1 MIVLDFETASEADL
15 KALTSLGYAQHPST
29 QVVCCGFL
37 DTRSGETH
45 MHRRGNAALPP
56 WLLVKLKDPSLPV
69 VAHNAEFDANIWE
82 FVAAARLGWPV
93 LPLSRWVCTVK
104 RAVLA
109 NLPGKL
115 ESLGKALGLTE
126 QKDVSGGAEMLQYCR
141 LQPGQP
147 LAIPPDAQERIER
160 YCLQDVVTTAEA
172 LRVLP
177 KPTIGEVEV
186 QIVDA
191 VINRRGVAVDLPLL
205 QAFARCA
212 DARGKDL
219 AALVQDRAGFAPTQT
234 KKLGDFL
241 REHGFPPPTVRRA
254 NGSESES
261 VNAETIAGLL
271 EREDLPPAVR
281 DILEARTE
289 AAKLASIGKLRKIA
303 SVAVGG
309 RVHNAFFYAEQV
321 TGRWSSRGVQLH
333 NLAKTPKAFVPL
345 AEGFAEGCRQGDYRT
360 VGFFYPLLNG
370 ISHSLRRL
378 FIAGPGQR
386 LFAADY
392 SAIEARGLAWLAGED
407 EVLAAFSDPSRD
419 VYTEDAASIGS
430 RIRNLGKIRVL
441 SLGYG
446 MGAKAYAM
454 RKAAWKLPVDLKECV
469 REVKQWRETRHRTV
483 QLWRDL
489 ENACLRAVREGVTL
503 TVGRLRIAA
512 TPRCLAIRLPSGRD
526 IRYWRPRIRET
537 EKEIEFLDAEGNL
550 TTKTMRSDTLTYYVG
565 RRGFMEPDDTY
576 GGKLAEN
583 VTQALCR
590 DILGAALVRLH
601 RNGEFSPVLH
611 VHDSI
616 ASERPIDG
624 GEGGALERYIALLTT
639 VPAWASGFPI
649 AAEGYHDHRFRG

>member
-1 MIVLDFETASEADL
+1 MIVVDFETASEADL
-15 KALTSLGYAQHPST
+15 KTLTSLGYAQHPTT

-37 DTRSGETH
+37 DMATGETH
-45 MHRRGNAALPP
+45 MHRRGDPRLPD
-56 WLLVKLKDPSLPV
+56 WLKARLLDPSVPV
-69 VAHNAEFDANIWE
+69 VAHNAEFDSNIWE
-82 FVAAARLGWPV
+82 CVAVARLGWPAI
-93 LPLSRWVCTVK
+93 PPSRWVCTVK

-115 ESLGKALGLTE
+115 ESLGKTLGLTM
-126 QKDVSGGAEMLQYCR
+126 QKDVSGGEEMLQYCR
-141 LQPGQP
+141 LRPGQS
-147 LAIPPDAQERIER
+147 LAIPPDAQERIEK
-160 YCLQDVVTTAEA
+160 YCLQDVMTTAEA
-172 LRVLP
+172 LRVMP
-177 KPTIGEVEV
+177 KPTLVEVEL
-186 QIVDA
+186 QAVDA

-212 DARGKDL
+212 EARGKDL
-219 AALVQDRAGFAPTQT
+219 AAFVADAAGFAPTQT

-241 REHGFPPPTVRRA
+241 REHGFPPPKIRRA
-254 NGSESES
+254 NGTESES
-261 VNAETIAGLL
+261 VNAEVIAELL
-271 EREDLPPAVR
+271 KREDLPPAVR
-281 DILEARTE
+281 DVLEARTE
-289 AAKLASIGKLRKIA
+289 AAKLTSVGKLRKIA

-309 RVHNAFFYAEQV
+309 RVHNSFFYAEQV

-333 NLAKTPKAFVPL
+333 NLAKPPKAFAPL

-378 FIAGPGQR
+378 FIAGPGKY

-392 SAIEARGLAWLAGED
+392 SAIEARGLAWLAGEE
-407 EVLAAFSDPSRD
+407 EVLAAFRDPSRD

-430 RIRNLGKIRVL
+430 KIRNLGKIRVL

-446 MGAKAYAM
+446 MGAKAYAE
-454 RKAAWKLPVDLKECV
+454 RKAAWNLPVDLKECV
-469 REVKQWRETRHRTV
+469 QEVRQWRDVRHRTV

-489 ENACLRAVREGVTL
+489 EDACLRAVREGITL
-503 TVGRLRIAA
+503 TVGRLRVAA
-512 TPRCLAIRLPSGRD
+512 TPQCLLIRLPSGRD
-526 IRYWRPRIRET
+526 IRYWRPKIRET
-537 EKEIEFLDAEGNL
+537 EKELEFLDSDGNL
-550 TTKTMRSDTLTYYVG
+550 VTKTVRSETLTYYVG

-576 GGKLAEN
+576 GGKLVEN

-601 RNGEFSPVLH
+601 RDGEFAPVLH

-624 GEGGALERYIALLTT
+624 DEEQALARYVGLLTRA
-639 VPAWASGFPI
+639 PSWADGFPI
-649 AAEGYHDHRFRG
+649 AAEGYYAQRFRG